1 MTSIPVMPRGIGIIT
16 PRPVSINP
24 MRDALKMIRNN
35 ITGPAMSSIRFYQS
49 FITGAAVLGG
59 VAYWQ
64 RKAIEEVFESVPLHY
79 KMMIPAFIPAFSML
93 ATIPIK
99 YWYQLNAGNI
109 DLAAPHRDLIQKAR
123 DGDLPPLFGRDKE
136 IERLYQSILCTD
148 KANAILV
155 GHAGVGKTAIVEG
168 LAMRLANA
176 APKTLPASLRN
187 MRIVE
192 VKVTEFVNGGDIPG
206 AFETRLKR
214 LIQDL
219 ERSPNVTIFVDEI
232 HGLLSVGSKA
242 ADMQNVLKPLLA
254 RGKVRII
261 GTTTSEEYAQLAK
274 DGAFFRRFQRID
286 IEEPKGDELLHVVR
300 TACQRYATSHQCK
313 YTEEAISTAISSSK
327 NLHGYY
333 PDKALTLL
341 DLAGTSAML
350 EFPTN
355 PNARIITA
363 EKIQKLL

>member
-1 MTSIPVMPRGIGIIT
+1 
-16 PRPVSINP
+16 
-24 MRDALKMIRNN
+24 
-35 ITGPAMSSIRFYQS
+35 
-49 FITGAAVLGG
+49 
-59 VAYWQ
+59 
-64 RKAIEEVFESVPLHY
+64 
-79 KMMIPAFIPAFSML
+79 ML

-109 DLAAPHRDLIQKAR
+109 DLSAPHRDLIQKAR
-123 DGDLPPLFGRDKE
+123 DGDLPSLFGRDKE

-155 GHAGVGKTAIVEG
+155 GPAGVGKTAIVEG
-168 LAMRLANA
+168 LALRLANA
-176 APKTLPASLRN
+176 SPETLPASLRN

-232 HGLLSVGSKA
+232 HGLMSVGSKA
-242 ADMQNVLKPLLA
+242 GDMQNVLKPLLA

-261 GTTTSEEYAQLAK
+261 GTTTSDEYAQLAK

-286 IEEPKGDELLHVVR
+286 IDEPKGNELLHVVR

-313 YTEEAISTAISSSK
+313 YTEEAIAAAISSSM
-327 NLHGYY
+327 NLPGYY

-341 DLAGTSAML
+341 DLAGTSSML

-363 EKIQKLL
+363 ENIQKLV

>member
-1 MTSIPVMPRGIGIIT
+1 MNSVAAPVNTGSIIPGQESFDPIQGAIKIIK
-16 PRPVSINP
+16 S
-24 MRDALKMIRNN
+24 K
-35 ITGPAMSSIRFYQS
+35 ITDPAMASFRFYKP
-49 FITGAAVLGG
+49 FITGAAVMGG
-59 VAYWQ
+59 MAYLQ
-64 RKAIEEVFESVPLHY
+64 RKNIAEAFNSLDPLT
-79 KMMIPAFIPAFSML
+79 KFMIPTLLPSIAML
-93 ATIPIK
+93 AAIPLK
-99 YWYQLNAGNI
+99 YWYDLNAGNI
-109 DLAAPHRDLIQKAR
+109 DLAAPHRDMIQKAR
-123 DGDLPPLFGRDKE
+123 DGELPPLYGREVE
-136 IERLYQSILCTD
+136 IERLYRSILCTD

-155 GHAGVGKTAIVEG
+155 GPAGVGKTAIVEG
-168 LAMRLANA
+168 LALRLANA
-176 APKTLPASLRN
+176 APETLPAQLRH

-206 AFETRLKR
+206 AFENRLKR

-219 ERSPNVTIFVDEI
+219 EQSPNITIFVDEI

-261 GTTTSEEYAQLAK
+261 GTTTADEFNQLAK

-286 IEEPKGDELLHVVR
+286 IVEPEGDELLHVVR

-313 YTEEAISTAISSSK
+313 YTDDAISAAISFSS
-327 NLHGYY
+327 NLPGHY

-341 DLAGTSAML
+341 DLAGTAAML
-350 EFPTN
+350 EFPANTH
-355 PNARIITA
+355 ARIITA